1 MVISNKR
8 RQMMTAIVAV
18 FSLMIAYL
26 ANVSGRYMG
35 FYMCHSDANTGQ
47 QLVICENSFPTIDIV
62 REELTLSH
70 EEDSTYSQ
78 ESHGKDILN
87 KNLRI
92 HFTVSLLTNML
103 TFSWFGILPVSELTT
118 TCSQRSI
125 IEYIHHKDGQKS

>member
-26 ANVSGRYMG
+26 ANVPGRDMG
-35 FYMCHSDANTGQ
+35 FYMCHSDANTGR

-78 ESHGKDILN
+78 EGHGKDILN